1 MKHLGPSLLLLL
13 LTCCGSAEATLI
25 RLRGESQVS
34 AALVQLGDI
43 AEISE
48 ADAAEKE
55 QLQRLTICPAPA
67 AGRVARISLDTIRR
81 ELSLR
86 GVDQTALRF
95 TGASD
100 SLVTRTLREVPV
112 TTVAP
117 TFDQRHLQ
125 RFQGELQQLIS
136 AYVQFQSPEL
146 SHLRIELSEQQLREI
161 LATAP
166 ADAVWNIQGG
176 HAPWVDNQMFQ
187 LTGQSVDGTIVRH
200 DVSCRISRK
209 PRALGLKQGLPRGQV
224 LRASDLVWIDTEQ
237 SEGFFTD
244 PALVIGT
251 ETLRSLR
258 ADVPLRPDDVRAQ
271 PLIRRGEV
279 VNVTAKVGSILVRRY
294 CRSLDDGS
302 LGQFVTLVPVDGKE
316 RLSARVSG
324 LREAEIVLQ
333 TESTAAPP
341 KGEAGG
347 LTVAI
352 SGRQIGHEL
361 PARTQRESTPAMSGT
376 QPNHSSPAPFRE
388 TTSSASPRMP
398 AVPSDIQPTVSPV
411 HSGRILANQ
420 PARLPE

>member
-34 AALVQLGDI
+34 ATLVQLGDI

>member
-1 MKHLGPSLLLLL
+1 MKHLDPSLLLLL